1 MDLLTK
7 EWAHILKTVKQEYNI
22 TDISFKTWLAPLEI
36 FSVQKDTLVIL
47 FPTDESNQMSL
58 NYISKK
64 YELPLK
70 VIIAEITGKEYHLQ
84 FILPGQATNLKP
96 SDVVSQ
102 GHRPANRENFLSSHL
117 NPRYTFDTFVVG
129 ANNRFAQTASLAVAE
144 SRDRPTTPSLFTEVP
159 GWARPISCMPS
170 AILFYRT
177 ALPRRFSMSLPRIF

>member
-36 FSVQKDTLVIL
+36 FSVQNDTLVIL

-70 VIIAEITGKEYHLQ
+70 VTIAEITGKEYHLQ
-84 FILPGQATNLKP
+84 FILPGQATN
-96 SDVVSQ
+96 
-102 GHRPANRENFLSSHL
+102 
-117 NPRYTFDTFVVG
+117 
-129 ANNRFAQTASLAVAE
+129 
-144 SRDRPTTPSLFTEVP
+144 
-159 GWARPISCMPS
+159 
-170 AILFYRT
+170 
-177 ALPRRFSMSLPRIF
+177 